1 MMHLCEWFERTVSP
15 VQFFAGVFA
24 FMVCVCL
31 PHALRTLSV
40 KLHALDGLDDPRR
53 LDDLRE
59 RVDARRASGATR

>member
-1 MMHLCEWFERTVSP
+1 MSHLCEWFERTVP
-15 VQFFAGVFA
+15 PMQFFGFA
-24 FMVCVCL
+24 LAVLLFICL

-59 RVDARRASGATR
+59 RVDERRASAARR